1 MPSRIHSKVPALM
14 KRRANQTGRDA
25 DSRRAIPLNSRQ
37 WRKLRAYILTE
48 SPLCE
53 HCAERGVVVEA
64 TDVDHVSGDPSDNS
78 MANLQ
83 SLCHSC
89 HSIKTAADHGKQVT
103 TGCDTNGLTPEWKKS
118 LGADSCRPTSKLFFN
133 AKSEV

>member
-1 MPSRIHSKVPALM
+1 MSRLKMVQPRLKTLPPRLKMAPPLPREP
-14 KRRANQTGRDA
+14 KAKATGREA
-25 DSRRAIPLNSRQ
+25 DSRRAIPLNSHA

-53 HCAERGVVVEA
+53 HCAERGITIAA
-64 TDVDHVSGDPSDNS
+64 TDVDHVNGDPSDNS

-89 HSIKTAADHGKQVT
+89 HSIKTAADHGKQVSQ
-103 TGCDTNGLTPEWKKS
+103 GCDLNGWPAGKHHWNE
-118 LGADSCRPTSKLFFN
+118 
-133 AKSEV
+133 